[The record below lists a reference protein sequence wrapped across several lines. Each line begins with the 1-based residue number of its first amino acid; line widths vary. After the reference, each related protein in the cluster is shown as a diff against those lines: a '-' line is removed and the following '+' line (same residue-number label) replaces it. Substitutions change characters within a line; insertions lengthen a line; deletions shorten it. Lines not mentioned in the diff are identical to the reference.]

1 MPLLTFFQDKVAAGI
16 ALLLGPV
23 ISIGSLILHAY
34 ALHDMGLPI
43 EIWVSIGL
51 LIFFLGVVG
60 VLYKSLSEGTIRR
73 TLVTEPQSSGNAE
86 ISAIATI
93 QDATNLV
100 RQDVFLEVNDNPNI
114 TYKRK
119 LRIILRNDSG
129 RTITIRGAN
138 GYAEATTTYF

>member
-1 MPLLTFFQDKVAAGI
+1 MRNLIHAVIDILSGQGAAGI

-60 VLYKSLSEGTIRR
+60 VLYKSNHSPKEQFDERL
-73 TLVTEPQSSGNAE
+73 
-86 ISAIATI
+86 
-93 QDATNLV
+93 
-100 RQDVFLEVNDNPNI
+100 
-114 TYKRK
+114 
-119 LRIILRNDSG
+119 LRNHSPP
-129 RTITIRGAN
+129 
-138 GYAEATTTYF
+138 ATPRYQLLQRYKTRQIWCRRMYF